1 MRIAAISDQHGFL
14 PDIPECDLLIIAG
27 DVCPD
32 GFGRHVASETPRLQ
46 QDWFDRLVRPWLA
59 RSPAT
64 HKVLTWGNHDWC
76 GEACDF
82 SADEPPAGRTTSLQ
96 IVIDQTTEVSVGD
109 QKITLWASP
118 WSNQFGYWSF
128 MRQPEALAA
137 VYQAIPEGIDILVS
151 HQPAFGYGDEVPD
164 FRTGRPSHHGS
175 RELLAAVDR
184 VKPKVLICGHIHE
197 GHGQFEHNGTR
208 IFNVSVVDEH
218 YQLVHKA
225 TLFDVV

>member
-14 PDIPECDLLIIAG
+14 PDIPTCDLLIVAG

-32 GFGRHVASETPRLQ
+32 GFGRHVAAEVPKLQ
-46 QDWFDRLVRPWLA
+46 QDWFNREVRPWLA

-82 SADEPPAGRTTSLQ
+82 SADAPPAAQTAALQ
-96 IVIDQTTEVSVGD
+96 IVIDQTTTVSVGN
-109 QKITLWASP
+109 QTITIWASP

-128 MRQPEALAA
+128 MRRPEALAEI
-137 VYQAIPEGIDILVS
+137 YNAIPEGVDIVVS

-164 FRTGRPSHHGS
+164 FRTGRMSHQGS
-175 RELLAAVDR
+175 HQLLAAIDR
-184 VKPKVLICGHIHE
+184 VKPKVLVCGHIHE
-197 GHGQFEHNGTR
+197 GHGRFEHHGTR

-218 YQLVHKA
+218 YQLVHGA
-225 TLFDVV
+225 TLFDV

>member
-1 MRIAAISDQHGFL
+1 MRIAAISDPHGFL
-14 PDIPECDLLIIAG
+14 PDIPQCDLLIIAG

-32 GFGRHVASETPRLQ
+32 GFGRQVAAETPALQ

-82 SADEPPAGRTTSLQ
+82 SADEPPAGRTTALQ
-96 IVIDQTTEVSVGD
+96 IVIDRTTDVSVGD
-109 QKITLWASP
+109 EKLTLWASP

-128 MRQPEALAA
+128 MRQPEALAE
-137 VYQAIPEGIDILVS
+137 VYRAIPEGIDILVS

-164 FRTGRPSHHGS
+164 FRSGRASHQGS
-175 RELLAAVDR
+175 RELLAAIDR

-218 YQLVHKA
+218 YQLVRGA
-225 TLFDVV
+225 TLFDV

>member
-14 PDIPECDLLIIAG
+14 PDIPPCDLLIVAG

-32 GFGRHVASETPRLQ
+32 GFGRQVTAETPRLQ
-46 QDWFDRLVRPWLA
+46 QDWFNGEVRPWLA
-59 RSPAT
+59 KCPAT

-76 GEACDF
+76 GETCDF
-82 SADEPPAGRTTSLQ
+82 SADAPQRASSTTLQ
-96 IVIDQTTEVSVGD
+96 ILSDEATTVSVRG
-109 QKITLWASP
+109 QTITLWASP

-128 MRQPEALAA
+128 MRRPEALAE
-137 VYQAIPEGIDILVS
+137 VYRAIPEGIDVLVS

-164 FRTGRPSHHGS
+164 FRTGQISHQGS
-175 RELLAAVDR
+175 RELLACVDR

-197 GHGQFEHNGTR
+197 GHGEFAHNDTR

-218 YQLVHKA
+218 YQLVHAA
-225 TLFDVV
+225 TVLDV